1 MMSRRPSALVL
12 SGCLALACLVVPAT
26 ASAHGGRG
34 GRDGRGR
41 GQGNSVQRVCAQ
53 AGAPL
58 AGQAY
63 GEGHGL
69 SGLSETQAKELK
81 AACEKL
87 ATTVTAQRKA
97 DEAAWK
103 LFREALASARKKL
116 DEACPAL
123 TEHHEGWGWGHTEL
137 STACKEAFKAYAT
150 AAHEAQKAY
159 RGAVEEAGKTFQ
171 KALGEFETSTKSI
184 FEALAK
190 AAESEHPGP
199 YGGGFGAPGFGGG
212 RAGAQRGF

>member
-1 MMSRRPSALVL
+1 MSRRPRVLAL

-41 GQGNSVQRVCAQ
+41 SQGNSIQRVCAEV
-53 AGAPL
+53 GAPL
-58 AGQAY
+58 GGKTF
-63 GEGHGL
+63 GEAHGP
-69 SGLSETQAKELK
+69 SSLSETQTKELK

-87 ATTVTAQRKA
+87 ATAAAAQRTA
-97 DEAAWK
+97 DEAASK
-103 LFREALASARKKL
+103 TFQEQLASDHKKL

-123 TEHHEGWGWGHTEL
+123 TEHHEFGSWHDTEL
-137 STACKEAFKAYAT
+137 STACKEAFNTYGA

-171 KALGEFETSTKSI
+171 KALGEFETSTKPI

-190 AAESEHPGP
+190 TAESERPGP
-199 YGGGFGAPGFGGG
+199 SGGRCGASGSGGGWAGSQHGF
-212 RAGAQRGF
+212 